1 VDVIEWSRRREP
13 AHKIDFLG
21 TVRGVGVERV
31 MGIEPTLAAWE
42 AAVLPLNYTRIV
54 AKILGCHRRVGK
66 YISLHFS
73 LHFLQLCG
81 VGGHC

>member
-1 VDVIEWSRRREP
+1 MVTAPRARAQKPIFWEQYAERR
-13 AHKIDFLG
+13 
-21 TVRGVGVERV
+21 VERV

-66 YISLHFS
+66 YISLY
-73 LHFLQLCG
+73 FLRFA
-81 VGGHC
+81 V